1 MPKAA
6 ATPLLVISRPCPQ
19 MPGMRTLPGQLS
31 RRRPTG
37 PRPSGGPWPT
47 DRWTPRS
54 RAAAALSM
62 SRREMLGKGQVA
74 APLMAQRATYG
85 ACIPAHRRFQ
95 PGAGVGVQLA
105 GLRLSGKP
113 HRPPQR
119 QFGHETLVPGS
130 ALTAAAAPCPR
141 QHCAVRRQR
150 GRQVA
155 PCGHVS
161 TVRQRFLRLVPRD
174 HQKQPRRTSSPAP
187 GARDV
192 GRFVAGSE
200 RQSGVRTACI

>member
-19 MPGMRTLPGQLS
+19 MPGTRTLPGQLS

-74 APLMAQRATYG
+74 APLMAQVD
-85 ACIPAHRRFQ
+85 P
-95 PGAGVGVQLA
+95 
-105 GLRLSGKP
+105 
-113 HRPPQR
+113 
-119 QFGHETLVPGS
+119 ETG
-130 ALTAAAAPCPR
+130 T
-141 QHCAVRRQR
+141 
-150 GRQVA
+150 G
-155 PCGHVS
+155 
-161 TVRQRFLRLVPRD
+161 
-174 HQKQPRRTSSPAP
+174 
-187 GARDV
+187 
-192 GRFVAGSE
+192 GSE
-200 RQSGVRTACI
+200 TVPETTLAPLKT